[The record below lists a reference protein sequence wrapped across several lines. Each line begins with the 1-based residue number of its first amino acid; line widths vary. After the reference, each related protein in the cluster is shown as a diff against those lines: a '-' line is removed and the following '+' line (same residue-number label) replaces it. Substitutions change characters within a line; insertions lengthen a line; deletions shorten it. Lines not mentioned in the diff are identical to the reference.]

1 MKSKY
6 TRINLILI
14 LFFIISMIYTTL
26 QLFSLQDELILGVS
40 ALTTDD
46 ILELS
51 SVLNNLYITVA
62 LSLVIGLVAIFLN
75 YKTDR
80 GVDGPQLTSSS
91 NRNKSETS
99 KAEEAVNISSTDMD
113 MSDIQK
119 AIKNNNDKKDR
130 YTSVLAAICNKME
143 VGQGAIYLTK
153 ENKDQRTAELYT
165 SYALHIPETE
175 TLSFAFGEGLIG
187 QVAVEGSTLNID
199 DIPEN
204 YVNIVSGLGSASPK
218 HLLVT
223 PLTKNKKIVGVIE
236 LASFTSFSS
245 QQEQWVNESLNLLVN
260 TATKK
265 IATEAAPKKDKKNNK
280 NE

>member
-1 MKSKY
+1 MESKY
-6 TRINLILI
+6 KHINLILI
-14 LFFIISMIYTTL
+14 VVFIISMIYTTL
-26 QLFSLQDELILGVS
+26 QLFSLQDELILGVNS
-40 ALTTDD
+40 LSTDD
-46 ILELS
+46 ISQLS

-80 GVDGPQLTSSS
+80 GTSHQHITSST
-91 NRNKSETS
+91 NKIATETS
-99 KAEEAVNISSTDMD
+99 EAEKEENASSDMD
-113 MSDIQK
+113 MSSVQK

-153 ENKDQRTAELYT
+153 ESKDLRVAELYA
-165 SYALHIPETE
+165 SYALHVADTE

-218 HLLVT
+218 HLLVA

-236 LASFTSFSS
+236 LASFTPFSS
-245 QQEQWVNESLNLLVN
+245 QEEKWVEESLSLLVN
-260 TATKK
+260 TTTKK
-265 IATEAAPKKDKKNNK
+265 TATEAAPKKEKKNNK